1 MDIKENLLYMFE
13 NCETAISGEQLANKL
28 NVSRNYIWKAV
39 NALRDDGYIIDAVT
53 NKGYYLSDKNTLFT
67 SAGIE
72 KHLKYNCKIQ
82 IYDSVTSTN
91 TLAKQLADGGCDNKT
106 VIIARE
112 QSGGK
117 GRLGRYFHSAR
128 GGLYMSVVLR
138 PTLNITDTPLI
149 TVAAAVAVSRA
160 VDKICGVSTGIK
172 WVNDIFLN
180 GKKICG
186 ILTQGTVNVENGSV
200 DHVVLGIGLNIN
212 KPDDD
217 FPKELK
223 NIAASIYSTPI
234 NSRVQNKL
242 IAEILNEFFAIYENM
257 GSSDFLDEYRSRSI
271 IIGKEVICV
280 TEGGEFSATVKNIDN
295 KAHLIVVDGF
305 GKTHNLSSGEVRV
318 KI

>member
-1 MDIKENLLYMFE
+1 MDIKENLLYMLE
-13 NCETAISGEQLANKL
+13 NCETAVSGEQLANKL
-28 NVSRNYIWKAV
+28 NVSRNYIWKTV

-72 KHLKYNCKIQ
+72 KHLKYKCEIQ
-82 IYDSVTSTN
+82 IYDSVVSTN
-91 TLAKQLADGGCDNKT
+91 TLAKQLADSGCADKT
-106 VIIARE
+106 VVIARE

-138 PTLNITDTPLI
+138 PTVSFTDTPLI

-160 VDKICGVSTGIK
+160 VDKICGISTGIK

-186 ILTQGTVNVENGSV
+186 ILTQGSVNVENGSV
-200 DHVVLGIGLNIN
+200 DHVVLGVGLNIN
-212 KPDDD
+212 KPAND
-217 FPKELK
+217 FPNELK
-223 NIAASIYSTPI
+223 NIAASIYSTPV

-257 GSSDFLDEYRSRSI
+257 GKSNLLDEYRSRSI
-271 IIGKEVICV
+271 IIGKEVVCV
-280 TEGGEFSATVKNIDN
+280 TEGGEFPATVKSIDN
-295 KAHLIVVDGF
+295 DAHLIVTDKS
-305 GKTHNLSSGEVRV
+305 GKNHKLSSGEVRI